1 MNLILIGNLVSFLG
15 CLLMV
20 SIGFLRKKEQ
30 ILGVQCLQFTL
41 MGVSNFLLGGISGT
55 ISNLVSIVRNLVFF
69 KARVTVPLKL
79 GFIALQV
86 LLSLGTLGV
95 SPLEWLPLLA
105 AGAFTW
111 FLDVK
116 SEVTLK
122 AVIIAIF
129 FLWVVYDLCHQNYV
143 AMTFDIL
150 SIFSNA
156 AGIAMIRRAKKAS

>member
-1 MNLILIGNLVSFLG
+1 MNLVVIGNLISFFG

-30 ILGVQCLQFTL
+30 ILGVQCLQFSL
-41 MGVSNFLLGGISGT
+41 MGISNFLLGGISGT
-55 ISNLVSIVRNLVFF
+55 ISNLVSIIRNLVFF
-69 KARVTVPLKL
+69 KVKVTVPLKL
-79 GFIALQV
+79 TFIGLQI
-86 LLSLGTLGV
+86 LLSLGAIRR
-95 SPLEWLPLLA
+95 SPLEWLPVLA

-122 AVIIAIF
+122 AVIIGTF
-129 FLWVVYDLCHQNYV
+129 FLWVAYDLCHRNYV

-156 AGIAMIRRAKKAS
+156 AGIWMIRKAKKTA

>member
-1 MNLILIGNLVSFLG
+1 MPLVLLGNLISFLG

-20 SIGFLRKKEQ
+20 SIGFLRKKKR
-30 ILGVQCLQFTL
+30 ILGVQCLQFAL

-69 KARVTVPLKL
+69 KAKVTVPLKL
-79 GFIALQV
+79 VFIALQV
-86 LLSLGTLGV
+86 LLSLGTIRV
-95 SPLEWLPLLA
+95 SPLEWLPVLA

-116 SEVTLK
+116 NEVTLK
-122 AVIIAIF
+122 AVIIATF

-156 AGIAMIRRAKKAS
+156 AGIMMIRKAKKAA

>member
-1 MNLILIGNLVSFLG
+1 
-15 CLLMV
+15 
-20 SIGFLRKKEQ
+20 
-30 ILGVQCLQFTL
+30 

-55 ISNLVSIVRNLVFF
+55 ISNLVSVIRNLVFF

-79 GFIALQV
+79 LFIALQV
-86 LLSLGTLGV
+86 LLSLSALRV
-95 SPLEWLPLLA
+95 SPLEWLPVIA

-116 SEVTLK
+116 NEITLK
-122 AVIIAIF
+122 AVIIATF

-156 AGIAMIRRAKKAS
+156 AGIFMILRGRKNAYTDIQ

>member
-1 MNLILIGNLVSFLG
+1 MNLILIGNLISFLG

-20 SIGFLRKKEQ
+20 SIGFLRKKNQ
-30 ILGVQCLQFTL
+30 ILGVQCLQFSL
-41 MGVSNFLLGGISGT
+41 MGISNFLLGGISGT

-69 KARVTVPLKL
+69 KVKVTVPLKIT
-79 GFIALQV
+79 FIVLQI
-86 LLSLGTLGV
+86 LLSLGALKEA
-95 SPLEWLPLLA
+95 PLEWLPVLA

-116 SEVTLK
+116 SEITLK
-122 AVIIAIF
+122 IVMIGAF

-143 AMTFDIL
+143 AMTFDVL

-156 AGIAMIRRAKKAS
+156 AGIWMLCKGKKTA

>member
-1 MNLILIGNLVSFLG
+1 MNQIVIGNVISFLG

-20 SIGFLRKKEQ
+20 SIGFLRTKKQ
-30 ILGVQCLQFTL
+30 ILGVQCLQFSL

-55 ISNLVSIVRNLVFF
+55 ISNVVSVLRNLVFF
-69 KARVTVPLKL
+69 KAKVTVPLKL

-86 LLSLGTLGV
+86 LLSIGALRN
-95 SPLEWLPLLA
+95 SPLEWLPVLA

-116 SEVTLK
+116 NEVVLK
-122 AVIIAIF
+122 VVIIATF
-129 FLWVVYDLCHQNYV
+129 FLWVVYDLCHLNYV

-156 AGIAMIRRAKKAS
+156 AGIYMIRKAGRNA

>member
-1 MNLILIGNLVSFLG
+1 MQLLLLGNLISLLG

-20 SIGFLRKKEQ
+20 SIGFLKKKEQ
-30 ILGVQCLQFTL
+30 ILGVQCLQFSL

-55 ISNLVSIVRNLVFF
+55 ISNVVSVIRNLVFF
-69 KARVTVPLKL
+69 RAKVTVPLKL

-86 LLSLGTLGV
+86 LLSLGTIRT
-95 SPLEWLPLLA
+95 SPLEWLPVLA

-116 SEVTLK
+116 SEITLK

-156 AGIAMIRRAKKAS
+156 AGIYMIRKARNAN

>member
-1 MNLILIGNLVSFLG
+1 MQLLLLGNLVSFLG

-20 SIGFLRKKEQ
+20 SIGFLKKKEQ
-30 ILGVQCLQFTL
+30 ILGVQCLQFSL

-55 ISNLVSIVRNLVFF
+55 ISNVVSVIRNLVFF
-69 KARVTVPLKL
+69 RAKVTVPLKL

-86 LLSLGTLGV
+86 LLSLGTIRT
-95 SPLEWLPLLA
+95 SPLEWLPVLA

-122 AVIIAIF
+122 AVIIATF

-156 AGIAMIRRAKKAS
+156 AGIYMIRKARKAN

>member
-1 MNLILIGNLVSFLG
+1 MPLVLLGNLISFLG

-20 SIGFLRKKEQ
+20 SIGFLRKKER
-30 ILGVQCLQFTL
+30 ILGVQCLQFAL

-69 KARVTVPLKL
+69 KAKVTVPLKL
-79 GFIALQV
+79 VFIALQV
-86 LLSLGTLGV
+86 LLSLGTIRV
-95 SPLEWLPLLA
+95 SPLEWLPVLA

-116 SEVTLK
+116 NEVTLK
-122 AVIIAIF
+122 AVIIATF

-156 AGIAMIRRAKKAS
+156 AGIMMIRKAKKAA

>member
-1 MNLILIGNLVSFLG
+1 MNQIVIGNVISFLG

-20 SIGFLRKKEQ
+20 SIGFLRTKKQ
-30 ILGVQCLQFTL
+30 ILGVQCLQFSL

-55 ISNLVSIVRNLVFF
+55 ISNVVSVLRNLVFF
-69 KARVTVPLKL
+69 KAKVTVPLKL

-86 LLSLGTLGV
+86 LLSIGALRN
-95 SPLEWLPLLA
+95 SPLEWLPVLA
-105 AGAFTW
+105 AGALTW

-116 SEVTLK
+116 NEVVLK
-122 AVIIAIF
+122 VVIIATF
-129 FLWVVYDLCHQNYV
+129 FLWVVYDLCHLNYV

-156 AGIAMIRRAKKAS
+156 AGIYMIRKAGRNA

>member
-1 MNLILIGNLVSFLG
+1 MNLVVIGNLISFLG

-30 ILGVQCLQFTL
+30 ILGVQCLQFSL

-69 KARVTVPLKL
+69 KAKVTVPLKL
-79 GFIALQV
+79 GFIALQI
-86 LLSLGTLGV
+86 LLSLGALGK
-95 SPLEWLPLLA
+95 SPLEWLPVLA
-105 AGAFTW
+105 AGALTW

-116 SEVTLK
+116 SEITLK
-122 AVIIAIF
+122 AVIIATF

-143 AMTFDIL
+143 AMTFDVL

-156 AGIAMIRRAKKAS
+156 AGIFMIYKAKKTT

>member
-1 MNLILIGNLVSFLG
+1 MNLILIANVISFLG

-30 ILGVQCLQFTL
+30 ILGVQCLQFSL

-55 ISNLVSIVRNLVFF
+55 ISNVVSVLRNLVFF
-69 KARVTVPLKL
+69 KVKVTVPLKL
-79 GFIALQV
+79 GFIALQI
-86 LLSLGTLGV
+86 LLSLGAIRK
-95 SPLEWLPLLA
+95 SPLEWLPVLA

-122 AVIIAIF
+122 IVMIGTF

-143 AMTFDIL
+143 AMTFDVL
-150 SIFSNA
+150 SIFSNI
-156 AGIAMIRRAKKAS
+156 AGIYMIHKAKKTA

>member
-1 MNLILIGNLVSFLG
+1 MRLILIGNIISFLG

-30 ILGVQCLQFTL
+30 ILGVQCLQFSL

-55 ISNLVSIVRNLVFF
+55 ISNLVSVVRNLVFF
-69 KARVTVPLKL
+69 KAKVTVPLKL
-79 GFIALQV
+79 AFIALQV
-86 LLSLGTLGV
+86 LLSLGTIRV
-95 SPLEWLPLLA
+95 SPLEWLPVLA

-116 SEVTLK
+116 NEVTLK
-122 AVIIAIF
+122 AVIIATF

-143 AMTFDIL
+143 AMTFDVL

-156 AGIAMIRRAKKAS
+156 AGIYMIRKAGKAA

>member
-1 MNLILIGNLVSFLG
+1 MPLVLLGNLISFLG

-20 SIGFLRKKEQ
+20 SIGFLRKKER
-30 ILGVQCLQFTL
+30 ILGVQCLQFAL

-69 KARVTVPLKL
+69 KAKVTVPLKL
-79 GFIALQV
+79 VFIALQV
-86 LLSLGTLGV
+86 LLSLGTIRV
-95 SPLEWLPLLA
+95 SPLEWLPVLA
-105 AGAFTW
+105 AGALTW

-116 SEVTLK
+116 NEVTLK
-122 AVIIAIF
+122 AVIIATF

-156 AGIAMIRRAKKAS
+156 AGIMMIRKAKKAA

>member
-1 MNLILIGNLVSFLG
+1 MNQIVIGNVISFLG

-20 SIGFLRKKEQ
+20 SIGFLRTKKQ
-30 ILGVQCLQFTL
+30 ILGVQCLQFSL

-55 ISNLVSIVRNLVFF
+55 ISNVVSVLRNLVFF
-69 KARVTVPLKL
+69 KAKVTVPLKL

-86 LLSLGTLGV
+86 LLSIGALRN
-95 SPLEWLPLLA
+95 SPLEWLPVLA

-116 SEVTLK
+116 NEVVLK
-122 AVIIAIF
+122 VVIIATF
-129 FLWVVYDLCHQNYV
+129 FLWVVYDLCHLNYV

-156 AGIAMIRRAKKAS
+156 AGIYMIRIAGRNA

>member
-1 MNLILIGNLVSFLG
+1 MRLILIGNIISFLG

-20 SIGFLRKKEQ
+20 SIGFLKTKQQ
-30 ILGVQCLQFTL
+30 ILGVQCLQFSL

-55 ISNLVSIVRNLVFF
+55 ISNLVSVVRNLVFF
-69 KARVTVPLKL
+69 KAKVTIPLKL
-79 GFIALQV
+79 AFIALQV
-86 LLSLGTLGV
+86 LLSLGTIRV
-95 SPLEWLPLLA
+95 SPLEWLPVLA

-116 SEVTLK
+116 NEVTLK
-122 AVIIAIF
+122 AVIIATF

-156 AGIAMIRRAKKAS
+156 AGIFMILKAGKAA

>member
-1 MNLILIGNLVSFLG
+1 MRLVLLGNFISFIG

-30 ILGVQCLQFTL
+30 ILGVQCLQFSV
-41 MGVSNFLLGGISGT
+41 MGISNFLLGGISGT
-55 ISNLVSIVRNLVFF
+55 ISNLVSVVRNLVFF
-69 KARVTVPLKL
+69 RKSVTVPLKL
-79 GFIALQV
+79 FFIALQI
-86 LLSLGTLGV
+86 LLSLGALRR
-95 SPLEWLPLLA
+95 SPLEWLPVLA

-122 AVIIAIF
+122 AVIIGTF
-129 FLWVVYDLCHQNYV
+129 FLWVVYDLCHRNYV

-156 AGIAMIRRAKKAS
+156 AGIWMIRKGEKTA

>member
-1 MNLILIGNLVSFLG
+1 MNQIVIGNVISFLG

-20 SIGFLRKKEQ
+20 SIGFLRTKKQ
-30 ILGVQCLQFTL
+30 ILGVQCLQFSL

-55 ISNLVSIVRNLVFF
+55 ISNVVSVLRNLVFF
-69 KARVTVPLKL
+69 KAKVTVPLKL

-86 LLSLGTLGV
+86 LLSIGALRN
-95 SPLEWLPLLA
+95 SPLEWLPVLA
-105 AGAFTW
+105 AGALTW

-116 SEVTLK
+116 NEVVLK
-122 AVIIAIF
+122 VVIIATF
-129 FLWVVYDLCHQNYV
+129 FLWVVYDLCHLNYV

-156 AGIAMIRRAKKAS
+156 VGIYMIRKAGRNA

>member
-1 MNLILIGNLVSFLG
+1 MNLILIGNLISFLG

-20 SIGFLRKKEQ
+20 SIGFLRKKNQ
-30 ILGVQCLQFTL
+30 ILGVQCLQFSL
-41 MGVSNFLLGGISGT
+41 MGISNFLLGGNSGT

-69 KARVTVPLKL
+69 KVKVTVPLKVS
-79 GFIALQV
+79 FIVLQI
-86 LLSLGTLGV
+86 LLSLGALKEA
-95 SPLEWLPLLA
+95 PLEWLPVLA

-116 SEVTLK
+116 SEITLK
-122 AVIIAIF
+122 IVMIGTF

-156 AGIAMIRRAKKAS
+156 VGIWMLHKGKKTA